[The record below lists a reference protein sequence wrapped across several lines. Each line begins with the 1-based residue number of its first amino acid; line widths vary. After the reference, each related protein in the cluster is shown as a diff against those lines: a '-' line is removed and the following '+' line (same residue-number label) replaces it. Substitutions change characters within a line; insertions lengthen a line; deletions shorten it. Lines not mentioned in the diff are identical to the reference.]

1 MKWPWNHFTLLISY
15 QRLTG
20 IIETYLWWAASWNSG
35 RWKPPSK
42 PSNALSTAERRP
54 QFAAKHHGIYEI
66 PPFQSTQILIQS
78 YTYNCTHTS
87 WSIHTWTYLI
97 KGIVWSYVVWL
108 SGFAGHSAFSLIPFI
123 QFQLSVG
130 WRKTSKNVLIKRE
143 GYWVLR
149 VKKYTLY
156 RYIIPGVL
164 ALVQFLYLLLK
175 RNILFA
181 FGSLFELFL
190 EKDVAKIVAF
200 SLAAWNRQVSSN
212 DYRSLD
218 SLTKSIVKEKQPFVR
233 LVITKEELLEMFKVI
248 KLLMRATFAS
258 YSAILTS
265 LALSCS
271 LILLRTRSRLICF
284 LYLNVQVLK

>member
-1 MKWPWNHFTLLISY
+1 M
-15 QRLTG
+15 
-20 IIETYLWWAASWNSG
+20 
-35 RWKPPSK
+35 
-42 PSNALSTAERRP
+42 
-54 QFAAKHHGIYEI
+54 
-66 PPFQSTQILIQS
+66 
-78 YTYNCTHTS
+78 
-87 WSIHTWTYLI
+87 
-97 KGIVWSYVVWL
+97 
-108 SGFAGHSAFSLIPFI
+108 
-123 QFQLSVG
+123 
-130 WRKTSKNVLIKRE
+130 
-143 GYWVLR
+143 LR

>member
-1 MKWPWNHFTLLISY
+1 M
-15 QRLTG
+15 
-20 IIETYLWWAASWNSG
+20 
-35 RWKPPSK
+35 
-42 PSNALSTAERRP
+42 
-54 QFAAKHHGIYEI
+54 
-66 PPFQSTQILIQS
+66 
-78 YTYNCTHTS
+78 
-87 WSIHTWTYLI
+87 
-97 KGIVWSYVVWL
+97 
-108 SGFAGHSAFSLIPFI
+108 
-123 QFQLSVG
+123 
-130 WRKTSKNVLIKRE
+130 
-143 GYWVLR
+143 LR

-190 EKDVAKIVAF
+190 EKDVAKIAAF

-233 LVITKEELLEMFKVI
+233 LVMTKEELLEMFKVI
-248 KLLMRATFAS
+248 RLLMRATFAS
-258 YSAILTS
+258 DLAILTS
-265 LALSCS
+265 LVLSCS
-271 LILLRTRSRLICF
+271 LILLRTCSRLICF